1 MKGNVEVFFIQFIFD
16 KAIKVKSLLEIGVNG
31 ISSDVSTVEAFF
43 SFTSVNI
50 TNALTMTSN

>member
-43 SFTSVNI
+43 FLSHLLTSQ
-50 TNALTMTSN
+50 MP